1 MLVSGGAE
9 YKLIYGNKYLP
20 LERYNRIIAVNY
32 SKLNIKKA
40 LLLREGPNEL
50 SDERFNL
57 VG

>member
-32 SKLNIKKA
+32 SKLNIKK
-40 LLLREGPNEL
+40 P
-50 SDERFNL
+50 FF
-57 VG
+57 